1 MPKLVERNGHMIVAG
16 AALRTIPN
24 VPIVSTGTYHLAS
37 GMTTFTQEHL
47 EAAVAS
53 QDDPAVTAPRLKIG
67 HESDFGDGE
76 PSFGTVTNMYLGD
89 NNQTIYGDYVGV
101 PVWLAELMP
110 TAYPARSIEG
120 AFDYAPGEDKP
131 PHALLITAVSLLGVV
146 APGVSTLED
155 LPDLYGEKA
164 PDGLEIIATKDIV
177 AGKKIIAMAVG
188 GDMPKNTVT
197 AAVSVDDVRR
207 EFYDSLD
214 SNQSW
219 WWICRV
225 EIDPMQ
231 LIVDDEEGG
240 LWRVPYDPTGSEITF
255 EDAIEVEIVYVD
267 VGSQEATAAKAA
279 VKGEGKVLASYNS
292 LADSRPDAKEK
303 GAKVPKAKAKT
314 KMAKAKQLRASLGLS
329 EDATEKEVA
338 AALKEASELLASDSD
353 EDDDESDEDDDEDEE
368 VDDDEDDEDSD
379 DDDEDDDDAPGG
391 DDDVEAGTVRVD
403 KGTLDELKKNSDMGV
418 KARKEQL
425 KKEREDELSAAVKA
439 GKFPRA
445 RKGHWRKLW
454 KNDPE
459 GTKAAI
465 GELEPNLVPVDERGS
480 GESDDVEAGDGA
492 GTYDSSWLSPDER
505 QRIAAAKS
513 GTGAGNITTQEVA

>member
-1 MPKLVERNGHMIVAG
+1 MPVIKTRKGQIVVAG

-24 VPIVSTGTYHLAS
+24 IPIVSTGTYHLAS

-47 EAAVAS
+47 EAAVAA

-67 HESDFGDGE
+67 HTSDFGDGE
-76 PSFGTVTNMYLGD
+76 PSFGTIMNMHLGD

-101 PVWLAELMP
+101 PIWLAELMP

-164 PDGLEIIATKDIV
+164 PEGLEILANEKIV
-177 AGKKIIAMAVG
+177 AGDKIIAMAVG
-188 GDMPKNTVT
+188 GDMPKKKQVT

-207 EFYDSLD
+207 EFYDQLGPGE
-214 SNQSW
+214 SW

-255 EDAIEVEIVYVD
+255 DDAVEVEIVYVD
-267 VGSQEATAAKAA
+267 VGSDEATAARAA
-279 VKGEGKVLASYNS
+279 GGGEGQILATYKDRS
-292 LADSRPDAKEK
+292 DSRPDSSKE
-303 GAKVPKAKAKT
+303 GGSVPKTKAKT
-314 KMAKAKQLRASLGLS
+314 KAAKAKQLRASLGLKA
-329 EDATEKEVA
+329 DATDAEVA
-338 AALKEASELLASDSD
+338 AAFKEAQELLASDESEGDEESD
-353 EDDDESDEDDDEDEE
+353 DEEEEEDETPESESDEDDDEDE
-368 VDDDEDDEDSD
+368 DDEDGEDE
-379 DDDEDDDDAPGG
+379 
-391 DDDVEAGTVRVD
+391 DVEAGTVKID
-403 KGTLDELKKNSDMGV
+403 KAALAELKANSAMGV
-418 KARKEQL
+418 TARKEQL
-425 KKEREDELSAAVKA
+425 KKEREDELTAAVKA

-465 GELEPNLVPVDERGS
+465 GELEPGLVPVSEAKEGN
-480 GESDDVEAGDGA
+480 AGDEDVTA
-492 GTYDSSWLSPDER
+492 GGSYEQSWLSPAER
-505 QRIAAAKS
+505 ARIKAAGA
-513 GTGAGNITTQEVA
+513 GTGAGSITQEVVK